1 MSGMK
6 ATTLRILCA
15 ASVAVVFA
23 TSASALNVVYD
34 GRTPQEHREWAE
46 RNHLPAHMEVAAR
59 RICTALYGNEPRSRL
74 YENFTITLY
83 LAPTRGGNPA
93 FASGRR
99 ITWKVGEH
107 PSGTIGECPGI
118 LVHEMTHVLD
128 IGSDRVFTEAMADW
142 VRYYMVCTNPAGVLD
157 RRHGALRGGRNYGKY
172 AAGANFLDFMT
183 QNYGEGTIYRILQGY
198 AKHHGKVWENVFGK
212 TFDGLVDEWRQMETI
227 YDPVFQWTYTGTAEG
242 KRRWDGKFCGIRSV
256 AAKEASDKSGAWID
270 GATAGR
276 VNNVSDGSIAIA
288 LHGRFPSGGNPVAI
302 ASLGAAKEGE
312 GKAVMLASGQKRDM
326 LFAHVVATVHGKP
339 CAIVATRQIPVP
351 ALATKPHAVVLSVAG
366 GNEALISVDGKTPV
380 VVDMK
385 TKCAGCSFAPVFA
398 VGGMSGGIGVAGIAE
413 ARGEKGICIDD
424 MRVFA
429 RAFRKR
435 ETADYAAA
443 FGPDYRAAVAVSAEW
458 CGKSGAAIDDPGS
471 WRCFNSIGERVGVL
485 PSKDTVVRVWGRNL
499 PSVPPKSK
507 FSCKSFVIDGIVVVE
522 DADVDLR
529 GAGVVELAD
538 NTHVITRNGHRI
550 ALASL
555 RANSVHLD
563 GMLAV
568 TDEMNLSGKLG
579 MKGGS
584 VLRLPADPGKASAKS
599 ISTVGDGAVTLMPGS
614 SGRRN
619 QFQKIIRLE
628 EMPNDMSRF
637 RLGPSDGPDDAD
649 FKAATGGKFL
659 GATPR
664 KVSSQ

>member
-1 MSGMK
+1 MK
-6 ATTLRILCA
+6 TAFIVSAALLFAALR
-15 ASVAVVFA
+15 
-23 TSASALNVVYD
+23 ASALNVVYD

-118 LVHEMTHVLD
+118 LVHEMSHVLD
-128 IGSDRVFTEAMADW
+128 MGSDRVFTEAMADW
-142 VRYYMVCTNPAGVLD
+142 VRYYRVCTNPAGVLD
-157 RRHGALRGGRNYGKY
+157 RRYGALRGGRNYGKY
-172 AAGANFLDFMT
+172 AAGANFVDFMT

-270 GATAGR
+270 GTTAGR

-366 GNEALISVDGKTPV
+366 GT
-380 VVDMK
+380 
-385 TKCAGCSFAPVFA
+385 PVFA

-413 ARGEKGICIDD
+413 ARGEKGVCLDD
-424 MRVFA
+424 FRVFT
-429 RAFRKR
+429 RVFRKR
-435 ETADYAAA
+435 ETAGYAAV
-443 FGPDYRAAVAVSAEW
+443 FGPDYRAAVAVGAEW
-458 CGKSGAAIDDPGS
+458 CGKPGAAIDDPGS
-471 WRCFNSIGERVGVL
+471 WRCFNSAGERISVL
-485 PSKDTVVRVWGRNL
+485 PSADTVVKVWGRNL
-499 PSVPPKSK
+499 PSVPPKSE
-507 FSCKSFVIDGIVVVE
+507 FRCKAFVIDGIVVAE

-529 GAGVVELAD
+529 GVGVVDLAD
-538 NTHVITRNGHRI
+538 NTHIITRNGRRVAI
-550 ALASL
+550 ASL
-555 RANSVHLD
+555 RGNVVRLD
-563 GMLAV
+563 GTLAV
-568 TDEMNLSGKLG
+568 TDEMKLSGTLE

-584 VLRLPADPGKASAKS
+584 VLRLPVDPGKASAKS
-599 ISTVGDGAVTLMPGS
+599 IAAKGEGTVALMPGAA
-614 SGRRN
+614 GRRN
-619 QFQKIIRLE
+619 QFQKLIRLE
-628 EMPNDMSRF
+628 EMPKDFTRF
-637 RLGPSDGPDDAD
+637 RLGPSDGPDAAV
-649 FKAATGGKFL
+649 FKPATGGKFL
-659 GATPR
+659 GATPG
-664 KVSSQ
+664 KSSPSPVQKQ

>member
-34 GRTPQEHREWAE
+34 NRTPQEHREWAE

-128 IGSDRVFTEAMADW
+128 MGSDRVFTEAMADW
-142 VRYYMVCTNPAGVLD
+142 VRYYRVCTNPAGVLD
-157 RRHGALRGGRNYGKY
+157 RRYGALRGGRNYGKY
-172 AAGANFLDFMT
+172 AAGANFVDFMT

-212 TFDGLVDEWRQMETI
+212 TFDGLVGEWRQMETI

-242 KRRWDGKFCGIRSV
+242 KRRWDGKFCGLRSV

-270 GATAGR
+270 GTTAGR
-276 VNNVSDGSIAIA
+276 VNNVSDGSLAIA
-288 LHGRFPSGGNPVAI
+288 LHGRFPSGGTPVAI

-312 GKAVMLASGQKRDM
+312 GKSVLLASGQRRDT
-326 LFAHVVATVHGKP
+326 LYAHVVATVHGKP
-339 CAIVATRQIPVP
+339 CAIVTTRQIPVP
-351 ALATKPHAVVLSVAG
+351 ALATKPHAVVLSVAR
-366 GNEALISVDGKTPV
+366 GNEAQISVDGKTPV

-424 MRVFA
+424 MRVFGRLCACVQEA
-429 RAFRKR
+429 RDGGLRCCVRPGLPRCGRGQRGMVRQARRGNRRSRQLAVLQFHRRARRRSAFQGYRR
-435 ETADYAAA
+435 EGVGTES
-443 FGPDYRAAVAVSAEW
+443 AVS
-458 CGKSGAAIDDPGS
+458 P
-471 WRCFNSIGERVGVL
+471 V
-485 PSKDTVVRVWGRNL
+485 
-499 PSVPPKSK
+499 
-507 FSCKSFVIDGIVVVE
+507 
-522 DADVDLR
+522 
-529 GAGVVELAD
+529 
-538 NTHVITRNGHRI
+538 
-550 ALASL
+550 
-555 RANSVHLD
+555 
-563 GMLAV
+563 
-568 TDEMNLSGKLG
+568 
-579 MKGGS
+579 
-584 VLRLPADPGKASAKS
+584 
-599 ISTVGDGAVTLMPGS
+599 
-614 SGRRN
+614 
-619 QFQKIIRLE
+619 
-628 EMPNDMSRF
+628 
-637 RLGPSDGPDDAD
+637 
-649 FKAATGGKFL
+649 
-659 GATPR
+659 
-664 KVSSQ
+664 

>member
-1 MSGMK
+1 
-6 ATTLRILCA
+6 
-15 ASVAVVFA
+15 
-23 TSASALNVVYD
+23 
-34 GRTPQEHREWAE
+34 
-46 RNHLPAHMEVAAR
+46 
-59 RICTALYGNEPRSRL
+59 
-74 YENFTITLY
+74 
-83 LAPTRGGNPA
+83 
-93 FASGRR
+93 
-99 ITWKVGEH
+99 
-107 PSGTIGECPGI
+107 
-118 LVHEMTHVLD
+118 
-128 IGSDRVFTEAMADW
+128 
-142 VRYYMVCTNPAGVLD
+142 
-157 RRHGALRGGRNYGKY
+157 
-172 AAGANFLDFMT
+172 
-183 QNYGEGTIYRILQGY
+183 
-198 AKHHGKVWENVFGK
+198 
-212 TFDGLVDEWRQMETI
+212 
-227 YDPVFQWTYTGTAEG
+227 
-242 KRRWDGKFCGIRSV
+242 
-256 AAKEASDKSGAWID
+256 
-270 GATAGR
+270 
-276 VNNVSDGSIAIA
+276 
-288 LHGRFPSGGNPVAI
+288 
-302 ASLGAAKEGE
+302 
-312 GKAVMLASGQKRDM
+312 
-326 LFAHVVATVHGKP
+326 
-339 CAIVATRQIPVP
+339 
-351 ALATKPHAVVLSVAG
+351 
-366 GNEALISVDGKTPV
+366 
-380 VVDMK
+380 
-385 TKCAGCSFAPVFA
+385 
-398 VGGMSGGIGVAGIAE
+398 MSGGIGVAGIAE

-458 CGKSGAAIDDPGS
+458 CGKPGAAIDDPGS

-529 GAGVVELAD
+529 GAGVVEFAD
-538 NTHVITRNGHRI
+538 NTHVITRNGRRI

-568 TDEMNLSGKLG
+568 TDEMKLSGRLA
-579 MKGGS
+579 MKAGS
-584 VLRLPADPGKASAKS
+584 VLRLPVDPNRAAAKS
-599 ISTVGDGAVTLMPGS
+599 ISISGDGAVALMPGS

-664 KVSSQ
+664 KTSSQ